1 MATTDDTSTAGSS
14 NPEQT
19 LRQLIEA
26 PRAKVLQAHAVMI
39 CVREALLYADSD
51 DAVIYADAASA
62 AALLA
67 SEAAEALDSVKLQP
81 LLAALPG

>member
-1 MATTDDTSTAGSS
+1 
-14 NPEQT
+14 
-19 LRQLIEA
+19 
-26 PRAKVLQAHAVMI
+26 MI